1 MKKTLFILALLPFAF
16 TAVCHADGLGTL
28 MQVGKSMD
36 EKQRAYDKE
45 TGTYNREREPTGRGQ
60 KKKARTR
67 PALLKYGEPVVVVTE
82 VIRKRQIWV
91 YRPGTTDLLKKPK
104 IRLFFDDNGALDE
117 IKVIE

>member
-1 MKKTLFILALLPFAF
+1 MKKTLFILVLLPFAF

-36 EKQRAYDKE
+36 EIERTYGNE
-45 TGTYNREREPTGRGQ
+45 TEAYNRI
-60 KKKARTR
+60 KKAIDKGEIRKGLTQA
-67 PALLKYGEPVVVVTE
+67 ALLKYGEPVVVVTE
-82 VIRKRQIWV
+82 AIGKRQIWV

-104 IRLFFDDNGALDE
+104 IRLFFDDNGVLDE

>member
-36 EKQRAYDKE
+36 EIQRAYDKE
-45 TGTYNREREPTGRGQ
+45 TGTYNRVRESIGKGEI
-60 KKKARTR
+60 KKGLTQA
-67 PALLKYGEPVVVVTE
+67 ALLKYGEPVVVVTE

-117 IKVIE
+117 INVIE